1 MQLIKQNNSIEV
13 RNAAFRIDLVTE
25 GFEYTMEQEEDKSK
39 DSDDSDNSTD
49 SDDLDPNVFKS
60 RHKEEAHV
68 VLCIYLFTIGLDPK
82 NWHWYCLGG
91 ASGTRDVE
99 SKG

>member
-1 MQLIKQNNSIEV
+1 
-13 RNAAFRIDLVTE
+13 
-25 GFEYTMEQEEDKSK
+25 MEQEEDKSNDSDDSVDST
-39 DSDDSDNSTD
+39 DSDDSDPT
-49 SDDLDPNVFKS
+49 VFKS

-68 VLCIYLFTIGLDPK
+68 VLCTYLLKIGLDARK
-82 NWHWYCLGG
+82 WRRYCLGG

>member
-13 RNAAFRIDLVTE
+13 RNAAFGIELFTE
-25 GFEYTMEQEEDKSK
+25 GFEYTRDQEEDKSK

-49 SDDLDPNVFKS
+49 SDDSDPNVFKL

-68 VLCIYLFTIGLDPK
+68 VLCIDLFTIGLDTK
-82 NWHWYCLGG
+82 KWHWYCLGG